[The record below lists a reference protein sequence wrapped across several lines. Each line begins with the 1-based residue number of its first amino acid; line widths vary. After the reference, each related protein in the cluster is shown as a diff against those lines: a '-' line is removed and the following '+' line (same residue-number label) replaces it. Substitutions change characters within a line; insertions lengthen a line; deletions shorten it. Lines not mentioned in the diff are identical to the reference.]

1 MKKVIPFKKDI
12 IFKTNLEEI
21 TSISLEHTLKI
32 DENMLTGDFIVSGEY
47 KITNE
52 SRDTEKFSY
61 ELPFEVVFDEK
72 YKLDNAVIDIEDF
85 YYEIVNNS
93 ILRIN
98 IEASLDKIEE
108 ILIEEPLIEKINLED
123 LLEENN
129 NIEELREEKEDINME
144 TERCIEEEKEI
155 IPNLFD
161 NINIE
166 ETYNTYKICIVRE
179 NDTLESIMEKYSV
192 NKDTLELYND
202 ISEIKLGDKIIIPV
216 IYEGN

>member
-1 MKKVIPFKKDI
+1 MKKVITFKKDI

-108 ILIEEPLIEKINLED
+108 ILIEEPLIEKVDLED

>member
-1 MKKVIPFKKDI
+1 
-12 IFKTNLEEI
+12 
-21 TSISLEHTLKI
+21 
-32 DENMLTGDFIVSGEY
+32 
-47 KITNE
+47 
-52 SRDTEKFSY
+52 
-61 ELPFEVVFDEK
+61 
-72 YKLDNAVIDIEDF
+72 
-85 YYEIVNNS
+85 
-93 ILRIN
+93 
-98 IEASLDKIEE
+98 
-108 ILIEEPLIEKINLED
+108 
-123 LLEENN
+123 
-129 NIEELREEKEDINME
+129 ME